1 MLCGEELARE
11 GPGAGSSLPC
21 SGRTLLQGSREAEL
35 LRGSKH
41 LKHGGVGGPC
51 SGGLVPS
58 EQQPARAT
66 AGGAKPSPG
75 LADDSPD
82 ARPCHSE
89 KFKGTMSAER
99 SPGHRVPTLVKPNL
113 PPYLDTHRPRVTT
126 PPPPATGGDPE
137 ITGTF

>member
-1 MLCGEELARE
+1 MGVWE
-11 GPGAGSSLPC
+11 GPVL
-21 SGRTLLQGSREAEL
+21 
-35 LRGSKH
+35 
-41 LKHGGVGGPC
+41 
-51 SGGLVPS
+51 GGLVPS

-89 KFKGTMSAER
+89 KFAGTMSTER

-126 PPPPATGGDPE
+126 PHPPRRQPGGTRKLQALFRFFLVFSVFLEIFTTVYTFCNQKEATE
-137 ITGTF
+137 VILF